1 MKTDC
6 DILVIGGGPGGT
18 PAAMALAQARKQVLL
33 VESGAGLGG
42 TCLFEGCIPSKIF
55 RESAHRLREL
65 REAADFGLCLPTL
78 DTRINWS
85 AIQERKRKILQ
96 RRSQAAM
103 AQAKNLPSLSF
114 AQGHATFINSQEV
127 EINLT
132 EGGIQHVYFKQAIIA
147 TGSIPSLPPIRGID
161 HPRVLD
167 SEAILNID
175 HIPDRLVII
184 GAGPIGIELGQI
196 FNTFGSQVSILD
208 AAPDILGSID
218 QELATQLRQ
227 HMQAD
232 GIEIHTGC
240 KINSII
246 HSGQSVY
253 VEYQPPE
260 QEKQHIFSDSVL
272 VATGRRPNI
281 QGLGLE
287 NTAIKHNTHGIEVNE
302 TLQTGEAGIYALGD
316 VIGQPMFAHWATA
329 EGLALAR
336 HLLGQPVPFPD
347 PATNSAVIFSEPELA
362 IAGLTEVA
370 ARKAG
375 MEVDIAR
382 YDFQRDARSQI
393 AGRDAG
399 MLKIVFEK
407 TSHKILG
414 IHALV
419 EGAGDLMGE
428 AALLVKTGLPLELVA
443 TAIHPHPTR
452 TESFAQAARSA
463 LATLAMAQAKA

>member
-18 PAAMALAQARKQVLL
+18 PAAMALAKAGKQVLL

-55 RESAHRLREL
+55 RESARRLREL

-96 RRSQAAM
+96 RRSHAAI
-103 AQAKNLPSLSF
+103 AQLKNLPSLSF
-114 AQGHATFINSQEV
+114 VQGRATFINSHEA
-127 EINLT
+127 EIDLM
-132 EGGIQHVYFKQAIIA
+132 EGGIQRVHFKQAIIA

-196 FNTFGSQVSILD
+196 FNTLGSRVSILD
-208 AAPDILGSID
+208 AAPDILGPID

-227 HMQAD
+227 RMQAD
-232 GIEIHTGC
+232 GIEIHTAC

-260 QEKQHIFSDSVL
+260 QEKQHRFTDSVL

-287 NTAIKHNTHGIEVNE
+287 NTAIEHNTHGIEVNE
-302 TLQTGEAGIYALGD
+302 TRQTSEASIYAVGD

-362 IAGLTEVA
+362 MAGLTEVA

-375 MEVDIAR
+375 MEVNIAR
-382 YDFQRDARSQI
+382 YDFQHDARSQI

-414 IHALV
+414 VHALV

-443 TAIHPHPTR
+443 AAIHPHPTQ
-452 TESFAQAARSA
+452 TESFVQAARSA
-463 LATLAMAQAKA
+463 LAALAMGQAKA